1 MDEFA
6 NIPGLLESLSIDKD
20 RLRQQ
25 QQQQGLLAAGLQL
38 LAGSG
43 YSPVRRS
50 TGELLGQA
58 GMAGMQA
65 YQGAEES
72 AIDRALKGMQVREAQ
87 ARQREAERAQMARQQ
102 LQTLM
107 PQVFQVTRTPERR
120 EKIASELGDDELVT
134 PGAVTGV
141 RIDPT
146 KLQALMMVPGGAE
159 AVKSIAETQK
169 LVRQAGLGGTG
180 AEAPSP
186 FAPYLM
192 AESPRVKQLAQ
203 IYDQGFKA
211 GTITEED
218 AYKRLE
224 PLARMEESFTSKK
237 GGPRDNLGDEMK
249 IRSMFNSDP
258 VYKAQVEMQ
267 SAYSQITS
275 GIRENSPAGDLTAA
289 TKFMKLLDPGS
300 VVRESELFL
309 AMKASGLLDRA
320 KYYAENRLR
329 GTTLTPTQRAD
340 FQAVADKLF
349 AASTE
354 AYNKKRSDYANM
366 ATAYGLNPELAV
378 GPVAKFSIEERKPA
392 EEKKTEEQQPSNL
405 RKILFP
411 KR

>member
-1 MDEFA
+1 MDDFSA
-6 NIPGLLESLSIDKD
+6 FPPGLLQTLGINQEDL
-20 RLRQQ
+20 RRQQ
-25 QQQQGLLAAGLQL
+25 QTQGLLSAGLQL

-43 YSPVRRS
+43 YSPVRRT
-50 TGELLGQA
+50 TGELLGQGVA
-58 GMAGMQA
+58 AGMQG
-65 YQGAEES
+65 YQQAGES
-72 AIDRALKGMQVREAQ
+72 AIDRALKGMQIADFQR
-87 ARQREAERAQMARQQ
+87 RQQERQQ

-134 PGAVTGV
+134 PGQVTGA

-146 KLQALMMVPGGAE
+146 KLQALMMIPGGAE
-159 AVKSIAETQK
+159 AVKSLAETQK
-169 LVRQAGLGGTG
+169 LVRQAGLGGAG
-180 AEAPSP
+180 GEAPSP

-224 PLARMEESFTSKK
+224 PLARMEESFTAKK
-237 GGPRDNLGDEMK
+237 GGPREGLGDELK

-258 VYKAQVEMQ
+258 VYKAQMEMQ

-309 AMKASGLLDRA
+309 AMQASGLLDRA
-320 KYYAENRLR
+320 KYYAENRIR
-329 GTTLTPTQRAD
+329 GTKLTPTQRAD

-354 AYNKKRSDYANM
+354 AYNKKRGEYASM
-366 ATAYGLNPELAV
+366 ASAYGLNPELAV
-378 GPVAKFSIEERKPA
+378 GPAAKFSLEERKPT
-392 EEKKTEEQQPSNL
+392 EEKKPEESQPSNL